1 MIKAVFFD
9 AGETLVHRNPSLVN
23 VVKRL
28 LEKGGHKVDPGAL
41 ALAIGSSA
49 MEMKAITEEGVMPDS
64 VKWDHYMRAVF
75 RRLKILDENAF
86 EKIKSA
92 LREGT
97 SFRAYAEVGGVLRR
111 LRSKKI
117 ILGVISNASR
127 SLEKILERAGLKGAF
142 DHVLVSEIEGVEKPH
157 KRIFDRALKRTGV
170 KKDEFMFIG
179 DNYIADVEG
188 ARKAGVKA
196 VWLSRRT
203 VNAQFSFA
211 HAADDRVKR
220 VKNLMEFI
228 QYMEKEKM
236 L

>member
-9 AGETLVHRNPSLVN
+9 AGETLIHRNPSLVKI
-23 VVKRL
+23 VKRL
-28 LEKGGHKVDPGAL
+28 LEKGGHKVGMDAL
-41 ALAIGSSA
+41 TAAINSSA
-49 MEMKAITEEGVMPDS
+49 REMKAITEEGVMPDS

-75 RRLKILDENAF
+75 RALKIRDEKCV

-92 LREGT
+92 LKAGT
-97 SFRAYAEVGGVLRR
+97 SFRAYPEVRGVLRR

-127 SLEKILERAGLKGAF
+127 SLEKILKRAGLDGSF

-157 KRIFDRALKRTGV
+157 KKIFDRALKKTGV
-170 KKDEFMFIG
+170 KKGEFMFIG

-188 ARKAGVKA
+188 ARKAGVHA
-196 VWLSRRT
+196 VWLSRPT

-211 HAADDRVKR
+211 HAAD
-220 VKNLMEFI
+220 KNVRKVRNLREFI
-228 QYMEKEKM
+228 TYMEKEKM